1 MKKPIT
7 FKTAL
12 WIVLALH
19 VLVYVGIV
27 QISSLRYKLAKT
39 KWNEKMQY
47 LASKGPEMS
56 KNFWPDADGKQKV
69 ITKPPAQK
77 LPASSVVATKPPSP
91 SKPSITI
98 GSPSVKEP
106 IKFKPIVI
114 HATPVKQKPPTYPIH
129 DVANNR
135 VIYKR
140 QVDLTEKIGSIV
152 EEFTEIVSSNI
163 IIQ

>member
-47 LASKGPEMS
+47 LANKSSETS
-56 KNFWPDADGKQKV
+56 KNFWPDTNKKKV
-69 ITKPPAQK
+69 VTKPPAQK
-77 LPASSVVATKPPSP
+77 LPLPAVVSTKPSPPSRP
-91 SKPSITI
+91 PITI
-98 GSPSVKEP
+98 GTPSVKEP

-114 HATPVKQKPPTYPIH
+114 HAAPVKQKTPVYPIR
-129 DVANNR
+129 DVASNR

-140 QVDLTEKIGSIV
+140 QVDLTEKIGIVV
-152 EEFTEIVSSNI
+152 EEFTELVSSNI
-163 IIQ
+163 VIQ